1 MSWSDLSKELVST
14 LRLKTDPIA
23 FSRLEK
29 AADLE
34 KIRNVQRIPRLY
46 TFCQAQFLVRVERMT
61 IGITKEDKMNIRCMR
76 LHGVRHAS
84 EKSMQLEA
92 EMLSTTWFPNPAEAL
107 QQQKDSPR
115 VPVAEAVIM
124 APLDKEKF
132 EPEVVLVYGNPAQLM
147 MLMCGL
153 QKEKYERFDF
163 HFVGEGACSDSLGEC
178 YKTGKPQLA
187 IPCYGER
194 SMGQVS
200 DDEIS
205 LALPPAEIPRALS
218 GLKKLA
224 KVGFKYPIGYIG
236 ARADLEPILSQ
247 VYPSQFGK

>member
-1 MSWSDLSKELVST
+1 MSWSDLSKELVAT

-29 AADLE
+29 ASDLD
-34 KIRNVQRIPRLY
+34 KIKNVQRIAHLY
-46 TFCQAQFLVRVERMT
+46 TFCQAQFLVRAERMT
-61 IGITKEDKMNIRCMR
+61 IGVTKEDKMNVRCMR

-84 EKSMQLEA
+84 EKTMQAEA
-92 EMLSTTWFPNPAEAL
+92 EMFATTWFLNPAEAL
-107 QQQKDSPR
+107 QQQKDSQR
-115 VPVAEAVIM
+115 VPVAEAIVM

-163 HFVGEGACSDSLGEC
+163 HFIGEGACSDSLGEC
-178 YKTGKPQLA
+178 YKTGKPQLS
-187 IPCYGER
+187 IPCFGER

-205 LALPPAEIPRALS
+205 IALPPAEIPRALA

-224 KVGFKYPIGYIG
+224 KIGFKYPIGFIG

-247 VYPSQFGK
+247 VYPSQFKK

>member
-14 LRLKTDPIA
+14 LRLKTDPVA
-23 FSRLEK
+23 FGRLEK

-34 KIRNVQRIPRLY
+34 KIKNVTRIPHLF
-46 TFCQAQFLVRVERMT
+46 TFCQAVFLARTNR
-61 IGITKEDKMNIRCMR
+61 ITVGVTKDDKMNIRCMR

-84 EKSMQLEA
+84 EKTMRAEA
-92 EMLSTTWFPNPAEAL
+92 EMLSTTWFPNPEEAY
-107 QQQKDSPR
+107 QQQLDSFR
-115 VPVAEAVIM
+115 VPVAEAIVIS
-124 APLDKEKF
+124 PLDKEKI
-132 EPEVVLVYGNPAQLM
+132 EPEVVLVFGNAAQMM
-147 MLMCGL
+147 MLLCGL
-153 QKEKYERFDF
+153 QKEKYEKFTF

-194 SMGQVS
+194 SMGQAS

-205 LALPPAEIPRALS
+205 LALPPNDIPRALA

-224 KVGFKYPIGYIG
+224 KVGFKYPIGYVG
-236 ARADLEPILSQ
+236 AMADLEPILSQ
-247 VYPSQFGK
+247 VYSAQFSK